1 MINSK
6 DLICQYCKEE
16 DNSIT
21 GRVIR
26 TTEFKETYG
35 YSLRRVGLEREYLNV
50 FILKGKED
58 KHAGLM
64 IENLTGSRYVDI
76 RYCPFCGRK
85 LSVEELKR

>member
-6 DLICQYCKEE
+6 DLICQYCKEL
-16 DNSIT
+16 DSSII
-21 GRVIR
+21 GKIIQ

-35 YSLRRVGLEREYLNV
+35 YSLRLAWLEREYLNV

-58 KHAGLM
+58 KQAGLM
-64 IENLTGSRYVDI
+64 IDIGNGCRYVDI

-85 LSVEELKR
+85 LSKGEVK